1 MWSLFSTKKKERK
14 SKYEGIH
21 VYGKYIKGRGIEFV
35 YTFDGDVSGLVET
48 GFIKTTKVKKKFLL
62 KSSWNKNSVMDMDM
76 YTHID
81 R

>member
-48 GFIKTTKVKKKFLL
+48 SFIKTTTKVKKIPL
-62 KSSWNKNSVMDMDM
+62 KVKLKQKLCYGYGYV
-76 YTHID
+76 YTH